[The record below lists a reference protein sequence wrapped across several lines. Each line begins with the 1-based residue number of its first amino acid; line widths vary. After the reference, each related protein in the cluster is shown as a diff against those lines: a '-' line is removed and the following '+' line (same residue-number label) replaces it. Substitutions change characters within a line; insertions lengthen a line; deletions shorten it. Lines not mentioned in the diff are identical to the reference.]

1 MPPGG
6 GMGGMGGGRP
16 GGGSGDMR
24 DAMEE
29 ELEAWMKVR
38 LATEK

>member
-1 MPPGG
+1 
-6 GMGGMGGGRP
+6 MGGRGGRGTGGGRP
-16 GGGSGDMR
+16 GGGAGGIR

-38 LATEK
+38 LATAP